1 MRKYATYSM
10 PVCI

>member
-10 PVCI
+10 AVCI